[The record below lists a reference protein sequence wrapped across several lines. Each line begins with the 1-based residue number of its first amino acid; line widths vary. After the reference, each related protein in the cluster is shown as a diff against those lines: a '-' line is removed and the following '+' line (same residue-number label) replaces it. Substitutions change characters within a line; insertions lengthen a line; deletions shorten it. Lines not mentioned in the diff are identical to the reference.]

1 MNFEKYGNKLDN
13 LLYEI
18 EKRLPSVNTN
28 EVVQMGGGDGPES
41 TTTDDGIYSKILSYS
56 IYHVSVLV
64 HLDKIQAQEGEGESR
79 NINASVLENPQISY
93 NNADGPLVSEY
104 SIEQQL
110 RLGCDNEGNMY
121 NYSIVLTRKLKIEE
135 QQQEQERTERGENKV
150 KESLGN
156 LGKALR
162 NLSTTIQT
170 KIRIADELETKEE
183 RE

>member
-1 MNFEKYGNKLDN
+1 MNFEKYGNKLDK

-18 EKRLPSVNTN
+18 QKRLPSVNTN
-28 EVVQMGGGDGPES
+28 EVVQIGGGDGPEP
-41 TTTDDGIYSKILSYS
+41 TTTTEDNGGIYSKILSYS

-64 HLDKIQAQEGEGESR
+64 HLDKITAQDGEE

-93 NNADGPLVSEY
+93 TNGELQVSEY

-121 NYSIVLTRKLKIEE
+121 NYSIVLTRRIKIEE
-135 QQQEQERTERGENKV
+135 AEEENLINN
-150 KESLGN
+150 LGN

-162 NLSTTIQT
+162 NLSTTIQEKFPT
-170 KIRIADELETKEE
+170 ADELETKV
-183 RE
+183 

>member
-1 MNFEKYGNKLDN
+1 MNFEKYGNKLDK

-18 EKRLPSVNTN
+18 EKRLPLKNTN
-28 EVVQMGGGDGPES
+28 EVQIGGGDGPNP
-41 TTTDDGIYSKILSYS
+41 TTTDDNGGIYSKIISYS

-64 HLDKIQAQEGEGESR
+64 HLDKITAQEDDAEDK
-79 NINASVLENPQISY
+79 NINASYLENPQISY
-93 NNADGPLVSEY
+93 NNANGTLVSEY

-121 NYSIVLTRKLKIEE
+121 NYSIVLTRRIKIEE
-135 QQQEQERTERGENKV
+135 AEEENLINN
-150 KESLGN
+150 LGN

-170 KIRIADELETKEE
+170 KITAGDIEMKVDPN
-183 RE
+183 

>member
-41 TTTDDGIYSKILSYS
+41 TTSEDGIYSKILSYS
-56 IYHVSVLV
+56 VNHVSVLV
-64 HLDKIQAQEGEGESR
+64 HLDKNDSYVAE
-79 NINASVLENPQISY
+79 LENPQIYY
-93 NNADGPLVSEY
+93 NNADGTIVSEY

-110 RLGCDNEGNMY
+110 RLGCDNEGNTY

-135 QQQEQERTERGENKV
+135 IEQEQEQKQEGIEGREGRENKV
-150 KESLGN
+150 KESLGK
-156 LGKALR
+156 LG
-162 NLSTTIQT
+162 NSLS
-170 KIRIADELETKEE
+170 ELSLAVQKTSAAVDIEGKQ
-183 RE
+183 